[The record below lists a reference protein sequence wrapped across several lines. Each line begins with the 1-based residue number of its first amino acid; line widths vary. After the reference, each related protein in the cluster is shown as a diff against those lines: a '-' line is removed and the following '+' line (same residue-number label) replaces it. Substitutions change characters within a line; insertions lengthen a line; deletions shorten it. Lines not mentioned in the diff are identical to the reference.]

1 MLKKTLSIFATA
13 TLAFGLLT
21 GCSSSGGNEQAG
33 GKAAEPAAGGNGS
46 SGSAQVIKIATQ
58 SPLSGGS
65 ATVGESIKLGAQ
77 LALDENAAK
86 FKELGFELQL
96 VPYDDQADPK
106 KGVANA
112 QLIGSDE
119 AVLGVVGHY
128 NSGVA
133 IPSSEIYEKYSLPM
147 VSPANT
153 ATDVTDRGLKTVN
166 RIVARDDFQGPAGA
180 AFAVNTLSAKKI
192 FIIQDKTAYGSG
204 LAEAFKGAA
213 EELGAEIVGYE
224 GITIGEKDFNGV
236 INQVVAQKP
245 DMIYFGGMY
254 TEGGLIIKQARD
266 KGFTGPIMGGDG
278 MDSSTLV
285 EIAGDSILNTY
296 LTSAAG
302 VTTATEAGK
311 KFAEKYEAEFGK
323 GIEGYSAYGY
333 DSMGVLLK
341 GIEEA
346 IKANNNALP
355 TREQVAEAVRNV
367 KDYEGVVTKVSFD
380 EKGDNDYAK
389 IFIYKFEEAKYPAV
403 QVDEIS
409 K

>member
-21 GCSSSGGNEQAG
+21 GCSSSGESEQAG
-33 GKAAEPAAGGNGS
+33 GKATEPAAGGS
-46 SGSAQVIKIATQ
+46 SNSSAQVVKIATQ

-86 FKELGFELQL
+86 FSELGFELQL

-119 AVLGVVGHY
+119 AILGVVGHY

-133 IPSSEIYEKYSLPM
+133 IPSSEIYEKYSIPM

-153 ATDVTDRGLKTVN
+153 ATDVTDRNLKTVN

-180 AFAVNTLSAKKI
+180 EFAVKTLGAKKI

-213 EELGAEIVGYE
+213 EGLGAEIAGFE

-254 TEGGLIIKQARD
+254 TEGGLIIKQARE

-302 VTTATEAGK
+302 VTTATEAGQ

-367 KDYEGVVTKVSFD
+367 KEYEGVVTKVSFD
-380 EKGDNDYAK
+380 AKGDNDYAK
-389 IFIYKFEEAKYPAV
+389 IFIYKFEEPKYPAV
-403 QVDEIS
+403 QVDEVS

>member
-1 MLKKTLSIFATA
+1 MFKKTLSVLATV
-13 TLAFGLLT
+13 TLAIGLLA
-21 GCSSSGGNEQAG
+21 GCSSSGGNDQAG
-33 GKAAEPAAGGNGS
+33 GKATEPSAGGEKA
-46 SGSAQVIKIATQ
+46 GSAQVIKIATQ

-65 ATVGESIKLGAQ
+65 ATIGESIKLGAQ
-77 LALDENAAK
+77 LALEENAAK
-86 FKELGFELQL
+86 FKELGFDLQL
-96 VPYDDQADPK
+96 VPFDDQADPK

-112 QLIGSDE
+112 QLIGSDT
-119 AVLGVVGHY
+119 AILGVVGHY

-153 ATDVTDRGLKTVN
+153 ATDVTDRKLKTVN

-180 AFAVNTLSAKKI
+180 EFAVKTLGAKKI
-192 FIIQDKTAYGSG
+192 FIIQDKTAYGTG

-213 EELGAEIVGYE
+213 EGLGAQIAGFE

-254 TEGGLIIKQARD
+254 TEGGLIIKQARE

-285 EIAGDSILNTY
+285 EVAGNSVLNAY
-296 LTSAAG
+296 ITSAAG
-302 VTTATEAGK
+302 VTTATDAGK
-311 KFAEKYEAEFGK
+311 QFAEKYKAKFGK
-323 GIEGYSAYGY
+323 DIEGYSAYGY
-333 DSMGVLLK
+333 DAMGVLLQ
-341 GIEEA
+341 GIEA
-346 IKANNNALP
+346 SIKSNNSALP
-355 TREQVAEAVRNV
+355 TREQVAQAVRSV
-367 KDYEGVVTKVSFD
+367 KEFEGVVTKVSFD
-380 EKGDNDYAK
+380 EIGDNDYAK
-389 IFIYKFEEAKYPAV
+389 IFIYKFEEPAYPAA
-403 QVDEIS
+403 QVDEVS